1 MEKFFISRPIFA
13 ISLAIVIV
21 LVGLISILNLPIEQ
35 YPDITPPVVE
45 VSATYDGADAETV
58 NNAVATPVAQS
69 VMGVSDMLYL
79 QTTSANDGSMVMQV
93 TFDIGSDPDLDA
105 IFTQNNV
112 SSAAAQL
119 PATVTKQGVT
129 TRKTMTGFLLVFSL
143 HSDGRYDDEFLSNYA
158 YINLQNELLKINGV
172 GKVSIMGAGEYAMR
186 VWLRPDVL
194 KYYDIPVSAVTAA
207 IENQGGIYPAGQ
219 FGAEPA
225 PDGTSYTYTVT
236 MPPQITTAEQFGDI
250 VVVTTSEGE
259 QIRLRDVAD
268 VSLGSQSYGVSS
280 LFEGKPTA
288 LIVIYQEPGSNA
300 VAVGD
305 KVKAEMARLGERL
318 PDGITTSTVVDTTTS
333 IDAGISDIFT
343 TLIIALV
350 LVICIIYLFIQDWR
364 ATVIPLV
371 AIPVSLVGAFA
382 LFPLLGFSINI
393 ISLLGLVLLALGF
406 FLAAH
411 PQMVFGTKW
420 APEELALGAKLLRI
434 MTLNAAL
441 SFPFSVFES
450 HVNIHERYLFLKA
463 VTMAKSVL
471 SPLISIPLLLL
482 GFRSP
487 AIATLSLVLTIVCG
501 LTYMAYC
508 FAVLK
513 MPVSFRTYD
522 LPLMKN
528 MMGFTFYIFLA
539 VVVDQLNY
547 GIGTLMTTWIHGA
560 ELSGVY
566 YSANQLNVYY
576 LSFAMAISNVLI
588 PRVHRMVAEGDS
600 NRELTRLMTKAG
612 RLQFIMLM
620 AVFLGFVAVGRPF
633 VILWAGGKEQFAV
646 DYPVALLLFASTI
659 VSAIQFV
666 GLEILRAKNMHRFRA
681 WVYLAAAAV
690 NVGLMI
696 PLCKYGGLVGVAGSI
711 LFVTVVGNVLPI
723 NWYFRRHV
731 GLDVRW
737 FWVRIARLLPSM
749 LVPAIVAVLIAVLA
763 PVSGYLDILIWGC
776 VFVAVYAASLWLFG
790 MNRYERGIVTGVLDK
805 FRRKRRRRA

>member
-1 MEKFFISRPIFA
+1 MKRNRPRLSRRTFWVLCALLVCLRLTLTGFQQAYIWVGGAPLDDELMFRAANSITAGQWLGAYDYLTLSKAMFFPVWLALLHALHLPYLISGAALWCGAALTAAFAFSPLWRKKDPEQGRVLTLALFAVLAFLPSSWASYTLRVYRDNIFPA
-13 ISLAIVIV
+13 LCLYFFVSYVSMGLSTLISLIYT
-21 LVGLISILNLPIEQ
+21 PI
-35 YPDITPPVVE
+35 
-45 VSATYDGADAETV
+45 
-58 NNAVATPVAQS
+58 
-69 VMGVSDMLYL
+69 ML
-79 QTTSANDGSMVMQV
+79 G
-93 TFDIGSDPDLDA
+93 
-105 IFTQNNV
+105 
-112 SSAAAQL
+112 
-119 PATVTKQGVT
+119 
-129 TRKTMTGFLLVFSL
+129 
-143 HSDGRYDDEFLSNYA
+143 
-158 YINLQNELLKINGV
+158 
-172 GKVSIMGAGEYAMR
+172 
-186 VWLRPDVL
+186 
-194 KYYDIPVSAVTAA
+194 
-207 IENQGGIYPAGQ
+207 
-219 FGAEPA
+219 
-225 PDGTSYTYTVT
+225 
-236 MPPQITTAEQFGDI
+236 
-250 VVVTTSEGE
+250 
-259 QIRLRDVAD
+259 
-268 VSLGSQSYGVSS
+268 
-280 LFEGKPTA
+280 
-288 LIVIYQEPGSNA
+288 
-300 VAVGD
+300 
-305 KVKAEMARLGERL
+305 RLGETEYGVYGAVG
-318 PDGITTSTVVDTTTS
+318 PI
-333 IDAGISDIFT
+333 ISYLLLLSMGLGSAYIRYYSQAKVAKDRREMAKLNGMFLV
-343 TLIIALV
+343 TL
-350 LVICIIYLFIQDWR
+350 
-364 ATVIPLV
+364 
-371 AIPVSLVGAFA
+371 
-382 LFPLLGFSINI
+382 
-393 ISLLGLVLLALGF
+393 SLLGLVLLALGF

-522 LPLMKN
+522 LPLMKS

-711 LFVTVVGNVLPI
+711 LFITVVGNVLPI

-737 FWVRIARLLPSM
+737 FWVHIARLLPSM

>member
-1 MEKFFISRPIFA
+1 MQVNQVRLGAVLSYVSMGLSTL
-13 ISLAIVIV
+13 ISLIYT
-21 LVGLISILNLPIEQ
+21 PI
-35 YPDITPPVVE
+35 
-45 VSATYDGADAETV
+45 
-58 NNAVATPVAQS
+58 
-69 VMGVSDMLYL
+69 ML
-79 QTTSANDGSMVMQV
+79 G
-93 TFDIGSDPDLDA
+93 
-105 IFTQNNV
+105 
-112 SSAAAQL
+112 
-119 PATVTKQGVT
+119 
-129 TRKTMTGFLLVFSL
+129 
-143 HSDGRYDDEFLSNYA
+143 
-158 YINLQNELLKINGV
+158 
-172 GKVSIMGAGEYAMR
+172 
-186 VWLRPDVL
+186 
-194 KYYDIPVSAVTAA
+194 
-207 IENQGGIYPAGQ
+207 
-219 FGAEPA
+219 
-225 PDGTSYTYTVT
+225 
-236 MPPQITTAEQFGDI
+236 
-250 VVVTTSEGE
+250 
-259 QIRLRDVAD
+259 
-268 VSLGSQSYGVSS
+268 
-280 LFEGKPTA
+280 
-288 LIVIYQEPGSNA
+288 
-300 VAVGD
+300 
-305 KVKAEMARLGERL
+305 RLGETEYGVYGAVG
-318 PDGITTSTVVDTTTS
+318 PI
-333 IDAGISDIFT
+333 ISYLLLLSMGLGSAYIRYYSQAKVAKDRQEMAKLNGMFLV
-343 TLIIALV
+343 TL
-350 LVICIIYLFIQDWR
+350 
-364 ATVIPLV
+364 
-371 AIPVSLVGAFA
+371 
-382 LFPLLGFSINI
+382 
-393 ISLLGLVLLALGF
+393 SLLGLVLLALGQWSLFLSVESIVWQALLLIPAAARACAGLAVLGF

-522 LPLMKN
+522 LPLMKS

-711 LFVTVVGNVLPI
+711 LFITVVGNVLPI

-749 LVPAIVAVLIAVLA
+749 LVPAMVAVLIAVLA
-763 PVSGYLDILIWGC
+763 PVIWIFSSGAACSWLSTSPACGC
-776 VFVAVYAASLWLFG
+776 LA
-790 MNRYERGIVTGVLDK
+790 
-805 FRRKRRRRA
+805 

>member
-1 MEKFFISRPIFA
+1 MQKEGGPLQVNQVRLGAVLSYVSMGLSTL
-13 ISLAIVIV
+13 ISLIYT
-21 LVGLISILNLPIEQ
+21 PI
-35 YPDITPPVVE
+35 
-45 VSATYDGADAETV
+45 
-58 NNAVATPVAQS
+58 
-69 VMGVSDMLYL
+69 ML
-79 QTTSANDGSMVMQV
+79 G
-93 TFDIGSDPDLDA
+93 
-105 IFTQNNV
+105 
-112 SSAAAQL
+112 
-119 PATVTKQGVT
+119 
-129 TRKTMTGFLLVFSL
+129 
-143 HSDGRYDDEFLSNYA
+143 
-158 YINLQNELLKINGV
+158 
-172 GKVSIMGAGEYAMR
+172 
-186 VWLRPDVL
+186 
-194 KYYDIPVSAVTAA
+194 
-207 IENQGGIYPAGQ
+207 
-219 FGAEPA
+219 
-225 PDGTSYTYTVT
+225 
-236 MPPQITTAEQFGDI
+236 
-250 VVVTTSEGE
+250 
-259 QIRLRDVAD
+259 
-268 VSLGSQSYGVSS
+268 
-280 LFEGKPTA
+280 
-288 LIVIYQEPGSNA
+288 
-300 VAVGD
+300 
-305 KVKAEMARLGERL
+305 RLGETEYGVYGAVG
-318 PDGITTSTVVDTTTS
+318 PI
-333 IDAGISDIFT
+333 ISYLLLLSMGLGSAYIRYYSQAKVAKDRQEMAKLNGMFLV
-343 TLIIALV
+343 TL
-350 LVICIIYLFIQDWR
+350 
-364 ATVIPLV
+364 
-371 AIPVSLVGAFA
+371 
-382 LFPLLGFSINI
+382 
-393 ISLLGLVLLALGF
+393 SLLGLVLLALGF

-522 LPLMKN
+522 LPLMKS

-711 LFVTVVGNVLPI
+711 LFIPVVGNVLPI

-749 LVPAIVAVLIAVLA
+749 LVPAMVAVLIAVLA

-776 VFVAVYAASLWLFG
+776 VFVAVYVASLWLFG

>member
-1 MEKFFISRPIFA
+1 MQKEGGPLQVNQVRLGAVLSYVSMGLSTL
-13 ISLAIVIV
+13 ISLIYT
-21 LVGLISILNLPIEQ
+21 PI
-35 YPDITPPVVE
+35 
-45 VSATYDGADAETV
+45 
-58 NNAVATPVAQS
+58 
-69 VMGVSDMLYL
+69 ML
-79 QTTSANDGSMVMQV
+79 G
-93 TFDIGSDPDLDA
+93 
-105 IFTQNNV
+105 
-112 SSAAAQL
+112 
-119 PATVTKQGVT
+119 
-129 TRKTMTGFLLVFSL
+129 
-143 HSDGRYDDEFLSNYA
+143 
-158 YINLQNELLKINGV
+158 
-172 GKVSIMGAGEYAMR
+172 
-186 VWLRPDVL
+186 
-194 KYYDIPVSAVTAA
+194 
-207 IENQGGIYPAGQ
+207 
-219 FGAEPA
+219 
-225 PDGTSYTYTVT
+225 
-236 MPPQITTAEQFGDI
+236 
-250 VVVTTSEGE
+250 
-259 QIRLRDVAD
+259 
-268 VSLGSQSYGVSS
+268 
-280 LFEGKPTA
+280 
-288 LIVIYQEPGSNA
+288 
-300 VAVGD
+300 
-305 KVKAEMARLGERL
+305 RLGETEYGVYGAVG
-318 PDGITTSTVVDTTTS
+318 PI
-333 IDAGISDIFT
+333 ISYLLLLSMGLGSAYIRYYSQAKVAKDRQEMAKLNGMFLV
-343 TLIIALV
+343 TL
-350 LVICIIYLFIQDWR
+350 
-364 ATVIPLV
+364 
-371 AIPVSLVGAFA
+371 
-382 LFPLLGFSINI
+382 
-393 ISLLGLVLLALGF
+393 SLLGLVLLALGF

-434 MTLNAAL
+434 MTVNAAL

-487 AIATLSLVLTIVCG
+487 AIAALSLVLTIVCG

-522 LPLMKN
+522 LPLMKS

-600 NRELTRLMTKAG
+600 NRELTRLMTKTG

-696 PLCKYGGLVGVAGSI
+696 PLCKYCGLVGVAGSI
-711 LFVTVVGNVLPI
+711 LFITVVGNVLPI
-723 NWYFRRHV
+723 NWYFRHYV

-749 LVPAIVAVLIAVLA
+749 ILPAVVAVLIAVLA
-763 PVSGYLDILIWGC
+763 PVSGYLGILIWGC

-805 FRRKRRRRA
+805 FRRKRRR

>member
-1 MEKFFISRPIFA
+1 MQVNQVRLGAVLSYVSMGLSTL
-13 ISLAIVIV
+13 ISLIYT
-21 LVGLISILNLPIEQ
+21 PI
-35 YPDITPPVVE
+35 
-45 VSATYDGADAETV
+45 
-58 NNAVATPVAQS
+58 
-69 VMGVSDMLYL
+69 ML
-79 QTTSANDGSMVMQV
+79 G
-93 TFDIGSDPDLDA
+93 
-105 IFTQNNV
+105 
-112 SSAAAQL
+112 
-119 PATVTKQGVT
+119 
-129 TRKTMTGFLLVFSL
+129 
-143 HSDGRYDDEFLSNYA
+143 
-158 YINLQNELLKINGV
+158 
-172 GKVSIMGAGEYAMR
+172 
-186 VWLRPDVL
+186 
-194 KYYDIPVSAVTAA
+194 
-207 IENQGGIYPAGQ
+207 
-219 FGAEPA
+219 
-225 PDGTSYTYTVT
+225 
-236 MPPQITTAEQFGDI
+236 
-250 VVVTTSEGE
+250 
-259 QIRLRDVAD
+259 
-268 VSLGSQSYGVSS
+268 
-280 LFEGKPTA
+280 
-288 LIVIYQEPGSNA
+288 
-300 VAVGD
+300 
-305 KVKAEMARLGERL
+305 RLGETEYGVYGAVG
-318 PDGITTSTVVDTTTS
+318 PI
-333 IDAGISDIFT
+333 ISYLLLLSMGLGSAYIRYYSQAKVAKDRREMAKLNGMFLV
-343 TLIIALV
+343 TL
-350 LVICIIYLFIQDWR
+350 
-364 ATVIPLV
+364 
-371 AIPVSLVGAFA
+371 
-382 LFPLLGFSINI
+382 
-393 ISLLGLVLLALGF
+393 SLLGLVLLALGF

-696 PLCKYGGLVGVAGSI
+696 PLCKYGGLVGGGGERPSHQLVFPPPCGPGCPLVLGPHRPAAAVHAG
-711 LFVTVVGNVLPI
+711 TRHRGGA
-723 NWYFRRHV
+723 YRRASS
-731 GLDVRW
+731 GVR
-737 FWVRIARLLPSM
+737 
-749 LVPAIVAVLIAVLA
+749 
-763 PVSGYLDILIWGC
+763 VSGYSHLGLRVRGRLRRQP
-776 VFVAVYAASLWLFG
+776 VAVWHEPLRAG
-790 MNRYERGIVTGVLDK
+790 HRH
-805 FRRKRRRRA
+805 RRAGQIPPQAPQKGIISFKQPKGLAVCKVQAAGPFDIPAADGLPGRAGETVCATAPS

>member
-1 MEKFFISRPIFA
+1 MNQVRLGAVLSYVSMGPSTL
-13 ISLAIVIV
+13 ISLIYT
-21 LVGLISILNLPIEQ
+21 PI
-35 YPDITPPVVE
+35 
-45 VSATYDGADAETV
+45 
-58 NNAVATPVAQS
+58 
-69 VMGVSDMLYL
+69 ML
-79 QTTSANDGSMVMQV
+79 G
-93 TFDIGSDPDLDA
+93 
-105 IFTQNNV
+105 
-112 SSAAAQL
+112 
-119 PATVTKQGVT
+119 
-129 TRKTMTGFLLVFSL
+129 
-143 HSDGRYDDEFLSNYA
+143 
-158 YINLQNELLKINGV
+158 
-172 GKVSIMGAGEYAMR
+172 
-186 VWLRPDVL
+186 
-194 KYYDIPVSAVTAA
+194 
-207 IENQGGIYPAGQ
+207 
-219 FGAEPA
+219 
-225 PDGTSYTYTVT
+225 
-236 MPPQITTAEQFGDI
+236 
-250 VVVTTSEGE
+250 
-259 QIRLRDVAD
+259 
-268 VSLGSQSYGVSS
+268 
-280 LFEGKPTA
+280 
-288 LIVIYQEPGSNA
+288 
-300 VAVGD
+300 
-305 KVKAEMARLGERL
+305 RLGETEYGVYGAVG
-318 PDGITTSTVVDTTTS
+318 PI
-333 IDAGISDIFT
+333 ISYLLLLSMGLGSAYIRYYSQAKVAKDRREMAKLNGMFLV
-343 TLIIALV
+343 TL
-350 LVICIIYLFIQDWR
+350 
-364 ATVIPLV
+364 
-371 AIPVSLVGAFA
+371 
-382 LFPLLGFSINI
+382 
-393 ISLLGLVLLALGF
+393 SLLGLVLLALGF

-560 ELSGVY
+560 DLSGVY

-696 PLCKYGGLVGVAGSI
+696 PCANTAAWWAWPVPSCLSRWWGTSFPSTGISAAMWAWMSAGS
-711 LFVTVVGNVLPI
+711 GSASPGCCRPC
-723 NWYFRRHV
+723 WYPPSWRC
-731 GLDVRW
+731 
-737 FWVRIARLLPSM
+737 LLPCWLRCPGIWIFS
-749 LVPAIVAVLIAVLA
+749 
-763 PVSGYLDILIWGC
+763 SGAACSWLSH
-776 VFVAVYAASLWLFG
+776 AASLWLFG

>member
-1 MEKFFISRPIFA
+1 MQVNQVRLGAVLSYVSMGLSTL
-13 ISLAIVIV
+13 ISLIYT
-21 LVGLISILNLPIEQ
+21 PI
-35 YPDITPPVVE
+35 
-45 VSATYDGADAETV
+45 
-58 NNAVATPVAQS
+58 
-69 VMGVSDMLYL
+69 ML
-79 QTTSANDGSMVMQV
+79 G
-93 TFDIGSDPDLDA
+93 
-105 IFTQNNV
+105 
-112 SSAAAQL
+112 
-119 PATVTKQGVT
+119 
-129 TRKTMTGFLLVFSL
+129 
-143 HSDGRYDDEFLSNYA
+143 
-158 YINLQNELLKINGV
+158 
-172 GKVSIMGAGEYAMR
+172 
-186 VWLRPDVL
+186 
-194 KYYDIPVSAVTAA
+194 
-207 IENQGGIYPAGQ
+207 
-219 FGAEPA
+219 
-225 PDGTSYTYTVT
+225 
-236 MPPQITTAEQFGDI
+236 
-250 VVVTTSEGE
+250 
-259 QIRLRDVAD
+259 
-268 VSLGSQSYGVSS
+268 
-280 LFEGKPTA
+280 
-288 LIVIYQEPGSNA
+288 
-300 VAVGD
+300 
-305 KVKAEMARLGERL
+305 RLGETEYGVYGAVG
-318 PDGITTSTVVDTTTS
+318 PI
-333 IDAGISDIFT
+333 ISYLLLLSMGLGSAYIRYYSQAKVAKDRREMAKLNGMFLV
-343 TLIIALV
+343 TL
-350 LVICIIYLFIQDWR
+350 
-364 ATVIPLV
+364 
-371 AIPVSLVGAFA
+371 
-382 LFPLLGFSINI
+382 
-393 ISLLGLVLLALGF
+393 SLLGLVLLALGF

-522 LPLMKN
+522 LPLMKS

-681 WVYLAAAAV
+681 WVYLAAAGV
-690 NVGLMI
+690 NVVLMI
-696 PLCKYGGLVGVAGSI
+696 PLCRKWGLLGVAGSI
-711 LFVTVVGNVLPI
+711 LIVTLLGNVLPI
-723 NWYFRRHV
+723 NWYYCKRI
-731 GLDVRW
+731 GLDVRR
-737 FWVRIARLLPSM
+737 FWRRIAQLLPSM
-749 LVPAIVAVLIAVLA
+749 LLPAIVAVLIARFAQV
-763 PVSGYLDILIWGC
+763 GTYLQIALWGC
-776 VFVAVYAASLWLFG
+776 VFVAVYAKSLELMEASAF
-790 MNRYERGIVTGVLDK
+790 NRMYPSDSMKSKILLLSRLTASRFFRIRSLSVNLKLLATSRCKPSNAHRKIPSASAFIFSARSGSSALSTGFSLVVSTSCL
-805 FRRKRRRRA
+805 R